1 MYFKTSNSSSSSR
14 SSSNSCSNSDSG
26 GSSSRCYCSNTIDI
40 SSNISSRCSVIIS
53 NNNNNNNNNNNSS
66 GSSSSSSS
74 SSSTHVRLVPQHVR
88 HVGSSLYVKHEIDQW
103 FQETVCN
110 IYIFINLLIHCAKGN
125 CVPLLTNLNCLN
137 FKDVLRY
144 ESSVFMVFFL
154 LLDYFMDLLLKLLA
168 YGNHFVVSWTHQV
181 VRIHYLVL
189 H

>member
-14 SSSNSCSNSDSG
+14 SSSNSCSNSYSG
-26 GSSSRCYCSNTIDI
+26 GSSSICYCSNSNSIDI
-40 SSNISSRCSVIIS
+40 SSNISCSVIIS
-53 NNNNNNNNNNNSS
+53 NNNNNNNNNSSSSS
-66 GSSSSSSS
+66 GSSSSSS

-88 HVGSSLYVKHEIDQW
+88 HVGSSLYVTHEIDQW

-154 LLDYFMDLLLKLLA
+154 LLDYFMDLLLKLVKP
-168 YGNHFVVSWTHQV
+168 NIS
-181 VRIHYLVL
+181 IHLNTC
-189 H
+189 